1 MLRLADESVNFRGAS
16 KWSYSAI
23 FFAGNGAASASLNGA
38 GTKGNGKTVPS
49 DLCSIW
55 NSNHPSFVV

>member
-1 MLRLADESVNFRGAS
+1 MV
-16 KWSYSAI
+16 I
-23 FFAGNGAASASLNGA
+23 FCDLFAGNGAASASLNGA

-49 DLCSIW
+49 DLCSVW